1 MNVEQCLGRAESE
14 KDSTFFTG
22 GVAIWP
28 HLPRCAPFAVI
39 TTASRRAPWICGQ
52 LAARMLA
59 DARGAARSERR
70 DPDIRDRLGSRCGAK
85 QRRRRWRDFRRRDA
99 AEGRITEATGRL
111 PHFPVCFS
119 MGACLPRSAKRV
131 PRGSPAPECLARCGA
146 LRTQRSRY
154 FCAQCFSFAR
164 GMEAHHWGPPL
175 AVVMRL
181 LCRPPAFTR
190 APKGGSGGTPG
201 LVLKALLRARPARR
215 SKTDAP
221 HPLGGGGA
229 RGNAWGQVSG
239 ANTLEGWRR
248 ART

>member
-1 MNVEQCLGRAESE
+1 M
-14 KDSTFFTG
+14 
-22 GVAIWP
+22 
-28 HLPRCAPFAVI
+28 
-39 TTASRRAPWICGQ
+39 
-52 LAARMLA
+52 
-59 DARGAARSERR
+59 
-70 DPDIRDRLGSRCGAK
+70 GAK
-85 QRRRRWRDFRRRDA
+85 QRRRRWRDFRRRDV
-99 AEGRITEATGRL
+99 AEVRRTEATDRL
-111 PHFPVCFS
+111 PICFWVARLFRAFY
-119 MGACLPRSAKRV
+119 GARSAF
-131 PRGSPAPECLARCGA
+131 PRGAPAPECLARCGA
-146 LRTQRSRY
+146 SRTQRSRY
-154 FCAQCFSFAR
+154 FCSQCFSFAR

-175 AVVMRL
+175 AVMMRL

-239 ANTLEGWRR
+239 ANTFEGWHR

>member
-1 MNVEQCLGRAESE
+1 MTEDAARRKAEGVTPTSEIASDHGAGRSSAEGAGATFAAGTRRRAE
-14 KDSTFFTG
+14 K
-22 GVAIWP
+22 
-28 HLPRCAPFAVI
+28 
-39 TTASRRAPWICGQ
+39 
-52 LAARMLA
+52 
-59 DARGAARSERR
+59 
-70 DPDIRDRLGSRCGAK
+70 
-85 QRRRRWRDFRRRDA
+85 RRRQA
-99 AEGRITEATGRL
+99 GYRISPSVSLGAT
-111 PHFPVCFS
+111 
-119 MGACLPRSAKRV
+119 CLPRSAKRV
-131 PRGSPAPECLARCGA
+131 PRGRPAPECLARCGA

-164 GMEAHHWGPPL
+164 GMEAHHWGPPS

-229 RGNAWGQVSG
+229 RGNAWVK
-239 ANTLEGWRR
+239 
-248 ART
+248 